1 MSLCRASTVRVAP
14 LRSAAFQPGEGLLDW
29 IEVGRVGR
37 QIAHARADSL
47 DRLSGAGDLVS
58 AQVVHEDD
66 VALAQGRYQNLFDIS
81 QERRPIHRTV
91 DDIGRRKAVDAQR
104 CNKRQRL
111 PVTVWHARNE
121 ALTAR
126 RTSIMPDHLRRDRGL
141 VDKDEARRPQLG
153 LFGFQRSALRSN
165 VRPILLGGVQC
176 FF

>member
-1 MSLCRASTVRVAP
+1 M
-14 LRSAAFQPGEGLLDW
+14 
-29 IEVGRVGR
+29 
-37 QIAHARADSL
+37 
-47 DRLSGAGDLVS
+47 S
-58 AQVVHEDD
+58 AQVVHEYD